1 MHAYAL
7 CYRASYPDSSKKF
20 AVHID
25 GCSDLGTERGKYAA
39 DIETVGEFCRDNA
52 DDSEMCELVI
62 GLPMG
67 ESVVFGGGAAP
78 VVEVFRKVGGR

>member
-1 MHAYAL
+1 MSRRVPKLSAH
-7 CYRASYPDSSKKF
+7 KKWLLKIS
-20 AVHID
+20 AHVPVYVRHE
-25 GCSDLGTERGKYAA
+25 GEAA
-39 DIETVGEFCRDNA
+39 HRTTVGEFCRDNA

>member
-1 MHAYAL
+1 MPRRVPKLSAH
-7 CYRASYPDSSKKF
+7 KKWLLKIS
-20 AVHID
+20 AHVPVYVRHE
-25 GCSDLGTERGKYAA
+25 GEPEHRT
-39 DIETVGEFCRDNA
+39 TVGDFCRDNA

-78 VVEVFRKVGGR
+78 VVEVFRKQGGR